1 MENGLKKLFLAAV
14 GGTSLTYE
22 KAQEVVDQ
30 MIEKGKVSVS
40 EGKELTEDLK
50 RTLKGDKAE
59 KVVSDDSKQML
70 AEELL
75 ALRKDLNN
83 LSKEVAELRELTK
96 NDSSTLMK
104 DKPMHN

>member
-22 KAQEVVDQ
+22 KAQDLVDQ
-30 MIEKGKVSVS
+30 MIEKGKVSVA

-50 RTLKGDKAE
+50 RTLKGDRAE
-59 KVVSDDSKQML
+59 KEVTDEGKQVM

-75 ALRKDLNN
+75 SLRKELND
-83 LSKEVAELRELTK
+83 LSKEVAELREQIK
-96 NDSSTLMK
+96 GDSSDLMK
-104 DKPMHN
+104 SNPMHN